1 VLVSGYDV
9 EILNE
14 KTMNEF
20 IVKNFTG
27 PKDSPYEGV
36 SYFLS
41 SYIFIGHLESKSFFM
56 WSVPY

>member
-56 WSVPY
+56 